1 MMYPSIDSLTS
12 KYESKY
18 TIAVA
23 AAKRAR
29 RLVGGA
35 KGLVDV
41 KTKKPVSVALFEL
54 DTEKIFIEPVKST
67 VEQWGVTC
75 LKTNLLL

>member
-18 TIAVA
+18 ALVVA

-29 RLVGGA
+29 QLVEGSP
-35 KGLVDV
+35 KLVDV
-41 KTKKPVSVALFEL
+41 KTTKPVSIALFEL
-54 DTEKIFIEPVKST
+54 DAEKIKLESPASGNK
-67 VEQWGVTC
+67 
-75 LKTNLLL
+75 

>member
-12 KYESKY
+12 KYDSKY

-29 RLVGGA
+29 QLVEGEP
-35 KGLVDV
+35 KLVDV
-41 KTKKPVSVALFEL
+41 KTTKPVSIALFEL
-54 DTEKIFIEPVKST
+54 DAGKIKVESPKS
-67 VEQWGVTC
+67 GI
-75 LKTNLLL
+75 K